1 MCLSHVLYATQVEIG
16 NKGNDDEL
24 IQLEMIRAAEGSV
37 PSMLTMADVN
47 YFGARGMPRN
57 QPEALRYYNMAATAQ
72 NTHGIMIIYV
82 YVYIY
87 VYMLVHNC
95 MYIYFVYTLY
105 ISYIIKY
112 RCTMHIYN

>member
-57 QPEALRYYNMAATAQ
+57 QPEALRYYNMAAAAQ
-72 NTHGIMIIYV
+72 NTHGIMLIYI
-82 YVYIY
+82 YAY
-87 VYMLVHNC
+87 VYMLMNNY
-95 MYIYFVYTLY
+95 MYIYFVNTLY

-112 RCTMHIYN
+112 ICTMHIYN